1 MYNIVIHN
9 FKDYIPFMAT
19 IKEKKDCS
27 YSEISELVSY
37 CFVFCQFYCMF
48 GVLQEKL
55 ENRKKKLG
63 DRKKRL

>member
-9 FKDYIPFMAT
+9 FKDYTPCIAI

-27 YSEISELVSY
+27 YSEISDLVSH
-37 CFVFCQFYCMF
+37 CFVLCQFYSLF

-55 ENRKKKLG
+55 SETWR
-63 DRKKRL
+63 